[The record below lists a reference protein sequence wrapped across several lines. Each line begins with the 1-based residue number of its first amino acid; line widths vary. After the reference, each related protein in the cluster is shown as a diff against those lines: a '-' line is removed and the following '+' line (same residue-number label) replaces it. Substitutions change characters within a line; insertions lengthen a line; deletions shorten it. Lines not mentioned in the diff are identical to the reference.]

1 MKHAK
6 RLVALFMSLSLI
18 ANHTSTV
25 IALGDEYKRL
35 FIEQSLNAPNITW
48 DTKNEVIVG
57 TAFDSMKG
65 VKAIDDEGNDITDKV
80 KVTGSVDT
88 SKEGEYTLT
97 YSIADSEE
105 EPITRVV
112 RVIPNPEFNVSGADY
127 VRTYKGEEFYYKQDL
142 TVTDSKGNDITSSVT
157 CEGNV
162 DINKLGSY
170 NLKYY
175 VPDKKEPILERTVD
189 VIEKNVFNVYLNNEK
204 LQKSLENY
212 NNWLKDP
219 NKDPNKPVS
228 IEKDLAFSIYL
239 DNKTSK
245 FALENQSSE
254 KLDVSIGDEV
264 FANIKVFD
272 KDNNE
277 KLSIELLGSDTG
289 NSEKLDKLKE
299 LTYEYGDYISIV
311 TRDSKNCLDITGT
324 LTGDID
330 NTKEDCKEYYSDGV
344 DNLDYI
350 KNVRFNIVK
359 EGIKTVYNNAPVITG
374 LTEMEK
380 LLTTRDEQLKGI
392 SITDDKDTYI
402 PLDEVVITEEKDGN
416 NIIGLR
422 YTVCDDWGREASG
435 VRYLK
440 NPQTN
445 DGRVQI
451 EQSIQTQQEQSSTF
465 TADNSQVTTVLSDNI
480 IEVHGVEYNDGN
492 NQGDTLRFKIAFDQD
507 AMKMNI
513 LEADNRLMDNKITD
527 EYFRLDLYSKEG
539 TLKKSLVLNGNDRA
553 DSKKL
558 KEFNETE
565 FAYGDQIKLSHKYS
579 NTKLKIEGKVKSGT
593 QSTTTFATGIPSEV
607 LEVSRFELLETGL
620 NQLVNKPPVITWSDK
635 NFTVL
640 RGKQVDLLKDITVT
654 DDIDGTINRSRVQ
667 VSNINTNKLG
677 PHTVTYTV
685 KDSWGATYTTDR
697 TVTVVSTE
705 KLTNTKINIYDATGN
720 TTAFTIGFDGFQQKI
735 FITNINENLQFDPK
749 KPIDRY
755 FRIRVLSKTGV
766 TKKDIELT
774 GRDTAENNKL
784 LSLNNYKYAVGDYIE
799 LWASTSKSIR
809 VVGEITTDS
818 EITGE
823 NFSDGIDN
831 PDFMN
836 NVRFQLKE
844 EQLEAVYN
852 NAPSKIVF
860 KNDLIFRRTD
870 TFDPISYVT
879 EIKDDHDKLDIKT
892 IRTSYDKLDIFNLG
906 EHKVEYR
913 VSDKWGR
920 EYTTS
925 TTITTVARNKLE
937 ETNIQLMY
945 VDTSGDTVTK
955 STIATLYFDDV
966 KKKVVPYLNKQAT
979 ITGESGQDAF
989 TILVYD
995 SNNRKK
1001 GELTI
1006 GVNTP
1011 INEDSFKD
1019 LDKINITS
1027 GDYIHVEGYSP
1038 DAVCINGNVISPMGA
1053 NYTNYTNGF
1062 KDFDK
1067 MKNTVFTI
1075 QEDGLT
1081 AIYNDAPYITFPE
1094 VRIYQGDIFDLLSDI
1109 TIVDDKDTGLTTSC
1123 VTVEGDTSGQTTF
1136 LDTSNVGY
1144 KTITYQIS
1152 DSWGRTALIE
1162 RIIFVRPNLE
1172 KSQISIKNRNGQT
1185 AIVLNPDS
1193 LNKRLNVEFKGNLP
1207 LNTGNNTTEV
1217 SLALYNENNEHVGT
1231 LDILGSDTKHNIEQK
1246 LQSLLNVTIL
1256 RGSKIHID
1264 AQNTTQVSITGIVS
1278 TTGGNITTGTVD
1290 YASGNYDKKY
1300 LENTVFKLIDNGI
1313 EVVYNEAPS
1322 MIFNATGSTTT
1333 PLTIYKG
1340 DDYRELLLDLVEVED
1355 ELEPKLSSK
1364 NTVEIRVF
1372 ERTTTSTTTT
1382 ATSMPT
1388 TTPVSIST
1396 SSSVPIKINTT
1407 GSYIAYYVVK
1417 DSWNKQSS
1425 ILVKDFDVV
1434 TSIGRN
1440 VINLGGFKKNF
1451 GNVPNMVSIGFNP
1464 ETMKMTVTRNTA
1476 YDKFNNYASR
1486 DKYYQIN
1493 IYSSDGTI
1501 KYSSTAGTSTA
1512 PRNAFPNLEQE
1523 QFEYGDYINIFA
1535 FQANRVSIEGPVR
1548 TPLQD
1553 DYARVINSGD
1563 IFINS
1568 RFYITEDG
1576 LDDEYIEPIN
1586 VTTGQT
1592 VLVYDSGGNGTA
1604 LKLIIDNTS
1613 GKIII
1618 PQNVEN
1624 NEFYDYIDDK
1634 SDGAQIAFKIA
1645 FNKAETGE
1653 RTEFQFERNH
1663 QGPGIQLESFVNS
1676 TTQNTF
1682 ESGDYIEFWLRRD
1695 EIKDRLKLK
1704 YNIET
1709 NGIDEDYSDGLKS
1722 LDSIQNVRFYF
1733 RNVGTTNAHLEA
1745 VYNEAP
1751 RFEGVDEVN
1760 LYMNPNGS
1768 DGSNG
1773 RKKTYCDFD
1782 PREGV
1787 RVIDDKSSPS
1797 TAFTVSHLKNHD
1809 GRNSTYDK
1817 IPDWGVGYYKYIYTT
1832 TDSWGRVTTV
1842 TRDIYVRPNV
1852 YKHRFMLYP
1861 KTTSATTLTSQNSST
1876 TTGVVITSDSTA
1888 AFEIVAKD
1896 RSVVNGAYESNY
1908 DKYDVI
1914 NRENTPINPE
1924 LGDNPAFKISIYSGT
1939 NGDKKGEVTLNGNDT
1954 GMSEKLDALKEVTFD
1969 DNDHVRVWAADS
1981 RYLRV
1986 SELTS
1991 PGTYNNSQQPPNKES
2006 YDDGIQDPDNMNNV
2020 AFVLDNNTDKN
2031 AVGMT
2036 IAYNAPASITTTR
2049 ETLKYKEQIPTN
2061 LRDLVSI
2068 TDDRSN
2074 ASQMTVKVEGEID
2087 TNKIGKYP
2095 VKYTVTDRWGRTVEK
2110 TIEFKVKPNY
2120 YENTVQVYSRD
2131 GYTHMFDIGFDTE
2144 HNKLSVNQI
2153 TTTQTANT
2161 SGNTLNIVVR
2171 DSNAK
2176 VTNTLQIN
2184 ESDFTSQG
2192 TLNKIKEIRYVNNGF
2207 ISFESSS
2214 PTSIRITGN
2223 ITGATSN
2230 NFSDGFSNL
2239 EEMKNTRFMLKNE
2252 GLKCITYEKPVIT
2265 FTTDKT
2271 VILRGEKTG
2280 LYDNIDL
2287 GFTQPENYIGIEY
2300 TVDGLDEFNLGEQQ
2314 VTFIANDSWNTS
2326 ATTVRT
2332 VTVKERNEL
2341 ENNIIKLKDNTGKK
2355 VLVNFIFDTLENKIH
2370 VQKVAGA
2377 TTSTID
2383 SDDLITFKVYD
2394 ENGITTDIVNINK
2407 YNFEHID
2414 TLFNDVEFLEG
2425 YMVGI
2430 TVYDSNKG
2438 LSIEGKVDEESLP
2451 NSNNKENYSDGVQNQ
2466 DYIKNVRFKLR
2477 EEGLKVIYNHA
2488 PILTIDGM
2496 LRTFKGI
2503 EPDFNEGVNVTDS
2516 DIFDNNINVEDNVQV
2531 DTQFDPNI
2539 LGDQDSTYIATD
2551 NWGRETITHRTITVD
2566 SGLLGNRIEYY
2577 PNGCTDKPLFYVTLD
2592 TKEHKLKVESDYNS
2606 SIINRNG
2613 NTEIGADPF
2622 EITLYNKDAKI
2633 KAQLK
2638 ITTNE
2643 TLDSLQ
2649 TKLTTFSGVDFVY
2662 GDYIGVYAQD
2672 YKNDIKIKGGIN
2684 VPLTIGE
2691 DYSDGITTPDF
2702 MNNVKFEITKEEL
2715 KAVYNE
2721 APELIIPTDSTLE
2734 YYKGDDMHAG
2744 EGLIVRDDLDLE
2756 LNADSVR
2763 VLEEDLK
2770 KFEVVGTTEVSIRVT
2785 DKWGRSTEGKRT
2797 INVKNSLSR
2806 NVIHFG
2812 GYDAHLAD
2820 KTVKTAFKI
2829 YFSTTDN
2836 TIKVDNLR
2844 PNNLLND
2851 SGGGN
2856 RYYQIYISTD
2866 GTTETNIILPTRY
2879 NAGNSNDQNTS
2890 QNIECINS
2898 NNQKLNSINNI
2909 QFKENGYIRIYAEQT
2924 FRVSIDGA
2932 VRNGLENYANG
2943 VNQGENFINTK
2954 FIFTEDGLKAQY
2966 TNPVQLT
2973 TTQTLIEFDEGSY
2986 KPFKLKVDHNTGR
2999 VNAETIEGS
3008 YDGSYDYIDPKD
3020 PNYSEQVNKV
3030 AFRVNWYDQSA
3041 STTRTVSYTRNQRDM
3056 GNIVSLIND
3065 NGGFDTGD
3073 YISFETPNKILSARI
3088 KLIGDIKK
3096 ETTEDTS
3103 LANEDFSDGIQD
3115 PANMTRTIFHYNKD
3129 GNKGFTVEKR
3139 QPAVILGAGDISIPQ
3154 NSTFSITS
3162 GVTAMD
3168 CDGTNITS
3176 QMTISMNGTRLRSGE
3191 LLDTGQIGPKE
3202 IVYEVTNKWGIKT
3215 AVYRTVNI
3223 YSESNLT
3230 LKDTNAQNIIEQ
3242 GSYNPEGL
3250 KEYLISLVHAE
3261 DPDDGDITS
3270 KVTVEHNINIE
3281 KPGIYNATYAVTNSF
3296 GKTTTLS
3303 NVRVEVIRTI
3313 SVDVPIKVPFQ
3324 VVTNLLDKND
3334 DPFVAGTLNLRNNK
3348 TSDVKVSLDGF
3359 TQKQG
3364 SGSLQI
3370 VSPGTV
3376 TSWDDLTTED
3386 TMSKMALGIYNKTGD
3401 WQDSSYEEKESP
3413 LWLYTGMTTGTTI
3426 GTLERAPSLTSP
3438 STAKI
3443 GFNSK
3448 HGKKFR
3454 GGTSRGKFELRFKF
3468 E

>member
-1 MKHAK
+1 MKHRK

-25 IALGDEYKRL
+25 IALGDEYKKL

-48 DTKNEVIVG
+48 DTENEVVVG

-65 VKAIDDEGNDITDKV
+65 VKAIDDKGNDITDKV

-112 RVIPNPEFNVSGADY
+112 RVIADPNPEFNVSGADF
-127 VRTYKGEEFYYKQDL
+127 VRTYKGEEFDYKQGL
-142 TVTDSKGNDITSSVT
+142 TVTDREGNDITSSVT

-162 DINKLGSY
+162 DTNNLGSY

-175 VPDKKEPILERTVD
+175 VPNKKEPILERTVD

-212 NNWLKDP
+212 NNWLNDP
-219 NKDPNKPVS
+219 NKDQNKPVS

-289 NSEKLDKLKE
+289 DSEKLDKLKE

-311 TRDSKNCLDITGT
+311 TKDSKNCLDITGT

-402 PLDEVVITEEKDGN
+402 PLDEVVITEEKDGDN
-416 NIIGLR
+416 VVGLR

-451 EQSIQTQQEQSSTF
+451 DQPIQMLQQEQPIVFST
-465 TADNSQVTTVLSDNI
+465 DNSQTITALSENV
-480 IEVHGVEYNDGN
+480 IEVHGIEYNEGN
-492 NQGDTLRFKIAFDQD
+492 DTIDTLRFKIAFDQD
-507 AMKMNI
+507 KMQIYIQN
-513 LEADNRLMDNKITD
+513 ADNRLMDNKITD
-527 EYFRLDLYSKEG
+527 EYFRLDLYTKEG

-553 DSKKL
+553 DSEKI
-558 KEFNETE
+558 KEFNGTKLV
-565 FAYGDQIKLSHKYS
+565 YGDQIKLYHRYS
-579 NTKLKIEGKVKSGT
+579 DTKLKIIGSIA
-593 QSTTTFATGIPSEV
+593 QNTTTFTNGSPAEV
-607 LEVSRFELLETGL
+607 LEVSRFQLLETGL
-620 NQLVNKPPVITWSDK
+620 KQLVNQPPVITWSNK
-635 NFTVL
+635 NLTVL
-640 RGKQVDLLKDITVT
+640 RGKQVDLLADITVT
-654 DDIDGTINRSRVQ
+654 DDIDGEINRSRVK
-667 VSNINTNKLG
+667 VSDINTNELG
-677 PHTVTYTV
+677 PHTVIYTV
-685 KDSWGATYTTDR
+685 EDSWGATYTTDR
-697 TVTVVSTE
+697 TVTVISTE

-735 FITNINENLQFDPK
+735 FITNRNDSLQLDK
-749 KPIDRY
+749 QHPIDRY
-755 FRIRVLSKTGV
+755 FRIRILSKTGV

-774 GRDTAENNKL
+774 GRDTAESNKL

-809 VVGEITTDS
+809 IVGEITTDS

-836 NVRFQLKE
+836 NVRFKLNE
-844 EQLEAVYN
+844 GQLEAVYN
-852 NAPSKIVF
+852 NPPSEIVF
-860 KNDLIFRRTD
+860 KNDLVFRRTD
-870 TFDPISYVT
+870 TFDPLSYV
-879 EIKDDHDKLDIKT
+879 ERIEDDHDKLDIKT
-892 IRTSYDKLDIFNLG
+892 IRTSYDKDKIFNLG

-937 ETNIQLMY
+937 QTNIQLMY
-945 VDTSGDTVTK
+945 VETSGDTVTK

-1006 GVNTP
+1006 GVNTS

-1094 VRIYQGDIFDLLSDI
+1094 VRIYQGDTFDLLSDI
-1109 TIVDDKDTGLTTSC
+1109 TIADDKDTGLTTSC
-1123 VTVEGDTSGQTTF
+1123 VTVKGDTSGQTTF

-1162 RIIFVRPNLE
+1162 RRIFVRPNLE
-1172 KSQISIKNRNGQT
+1172 KAQISIKNINGQT

-1193 LNKRLNVEFKGNLP
+1193 LNRRLNVEFKDNLP
-1207 LNTGNNTTEV
+1207 LDTGNNTTEV
-1217 SLALYNENNEHVGT
+1217 SLALYDEKNKHVGT
-1231 LDILGSDTKHNIEQK
+1231 LDILGSDTKQQIQEK
-1246 LQSLLNVTIL
+1246 LQRLINVTIV

-1264 AQNTTQVSITGIVS
+1264 AQNTSQVSITGIVS

-1290 YASGNYDKKY
+1290 YATGGYDKKY
-1300 LENTVFKLIDNGI
+1300 LENTVFKLVDDGI
-1313 EVVYNEAPS
+1313 EVVYNEAPNMS
-1322 MIFNATGSTTT
+1322 FNTDGSTTT

-1340 DDYRELLLDLVEVED
+1340 DDYRELLLDLVEVTD

-1372 ERTTTSTTTT
+1372 ERSTNSTTTT

-1388 TTPVSIST
+1388 TTPISIST

-1440 VINLGGFKKNF
+1440 VIHLGGYNKNI
-1451 GNVPNMVSIGFNP
+1451 GNVPRMVSIGFNP
-1464 ETMKMTVTRNTA
+1464 KTMKMTVSRNTT
-1476 YDKFNNYASR
+1476 YDKFNNNADRS
-1486 DKYYQIN
+1486 KYYQVN
-1493 IYSSDGTI
+1493 VYSSKGTV
-1501 KYSSTAGTSTA
+1501 KFSSTAGTSTA
-1512 PRNAFPNLEQE
+1512 PRNAFTGLEQIKL
-1523 QFEYGDYINIFA
+1523 EYGDYINIFA
-1535 FQANRVSIEGPVR
+1535 FQASRVSIDGPVR
-1548 TPLQD
+1548 TPLQNN
-1553 DYARVINSGD
+1553 YAQGINSGD

-1576 LDDEYIEPIN
+1576 LDDKYIEPIN

-1624 NEFYDYIDDK
+1624 NEFYDYAVD
-1634 SDGAQIAFKIA
+1634 ANQTAFKIA
-1645 FNKAETGE
+1645 FNKVASNE
-1653 RTEFQFERNH
+1653 RREFSFTRKA
-1663 QGPGIQLESFVNS
+1663 QGPGDQLTNFINS
-1676 TTQNTF
+1676 TSNTF
-1682 ESGDYIEFWLRRD
+1682 QDGDYIDFWLWRD
-1695 EIKDRLKLK
+1695 GIKGKLKLK
-1704 YNIET
+1704 YNIKT

-1760 LYMNPNGS
+1760 FQMGDDTTSFSATSGVIVVDDHDTTSSINFSVSKAIGPNGNS
-1768 DGSNG
+1768 DQYDTIPNDQV
-1773 RKKTYCDFD
+1773 KT
-1782 PREGV
+1782 
-1787 RVIDDKSSPS
+1787 
-1797 TAFTVSHLKNHD
+1797 
-1809 GRNSTYDK
+1809 
-1817 IPDWGVGYYKYIYTT
+1817 YKYIYNT
-1832 TDSWGRVTTV
+1832 TDSWGRSATT
-1842 TRDIYVRPNV
+1842 TRYVYVRPNV
-1852 YKHRFMLYP
+1852 YKNKIMLYP
-1861 KTTSATTLTSQNSST
+1861 KTTSATTLTSNNVST

-1888 AFEIVAKD
+1888 AFGIVGRNRLGEDRTYKYRVVDRKD
-1896 RSVVNGAYESNY
+1896 
-1908 DKYDVI
+1908 I
-1914 NRENTPINPE
+1914 PINPE
-1924 LGDNPAFKISIYSGT
+1924 LGDNPAFKITIHH
-1939 NGDKKGEVTLNGNDT
+1939 NDIVNQPKVEITLNGNDT
-1954 GMSEKLDALKEVTFD
+1954 GMSPKLDVLETIIFEN
-1969 DNDHVRVWAADS
+1969 NDHIRVWAADS

-1991 PGTYNNSQQPPNKES
+1991 PSTYNNSQQPPNKES

-2020 AFVLDNNTDKN
+2020 AFILSTDLDKN
-2031 AVGMT
+2031 AIGMK
-2036 IAYNAPASITTTR
+2036 IAYNAPAEITTTR
-2049 ETLKYKEQIPTN
+2049 ETLKYKEQIPSDLRN
-2061 LRDLVSI
+2061 LVRI

-2074 ASQMTVKVEGEID
+2074 DSNMTVKVEGEIN

-2095 VKYTVTDRWGRTVEK
+2095 VKYTVIDSWGRTVEK

-2120 YENTVQVYSRD
+2120 YENTVQIYSND
-2131 GYTHMFDIGFDTE
+2131 GTHMFDIGFDTE

-2153 TTTQTANT
+2153 TTTQTTNT
-2161 SGNTLNIVVR
+2161 SGNTLKIVVR
-2171 DSNAK
+2171 DNNAK
-2176 VTNTLQIN
+2176 VTKTLEIN

-2192 TLNKIKEIRYVNNGF
+2192 TIDEIKGISYVNNGF

-2230 NFSDGFSNL
+2230 SFTDGFNDL
-2239 EEMKNTRFMLKNE
+2239 EEMKRTRFMLKNE
-2252 GLKCITYEKPVIT
+2252 GLKSITYEEPVIT

-2287 GFTQPENYIGIEY
+2287 GFTQQENYIGIQY
-2300 TVDGLDEFNLGEQQ
+2300 NVAGLDEFKLGDQQ
-2314 VTFIANDSWNTS
+2314 VTFTATDTWGTS
-2326 ATTVRT
+2326 NSTIGTVR
-2332 VTVKERNEL
+2332 VKERNEL
-2341 ENNIIKLKDNTGKK
+2341 ENNIIRLKDKNGKN
-2355 VLVNFIFDTLENKIH
+2355 VLVNFIFDTLENKIDIE
-2370 VQKVAGA
+2370 KVKGA

-2407 YNFEHID
+2407 YNFENID
-2414 TLFNDVEFLEG
+2414 TLFNDVEFLED

-2430 TVYDSNKG
+2430 TVYDSDKG

-2451 NSNNKENYSDGVQNQ
+2451 NSNSKEDYSNGVQNQ
-2466 DYIKNVRFKLR
+2466 DYIQNVRFKLR

-2577 PNGCTDKPLFYVTLD
+2577 PNGCTDKPLFYVILD
-2592 TKEHKLKVESDYNS
+2592 TEERKLKVKSDYNS

-2613 NTEIGADPF
+2613 STEIGADPF

-2649 TKLTTFSGVDFVY
+2649 TKLTTFSGAQFVY

-2672 YKNDIKIKGGIN
+2672 YQNDIKIKGGIN

-2734 YYKGDDMHAG
+2734 YYKGDDIHAG

-2756 LNADSVR
+2756 LNADNVQVSK
-2763 VLEEDLK
+2763 EDLK
-2770 KFEVVGTTEVSIRVT
+2770 KFEVVGTTQVSIKVT

-2812 GYDAHLAD
+2812 GYDAHLPD
-2820 KTVKTAFKI
+2820 KNVKTAFKI

-2836 TIKVDNLR
+2836 TIKVENLR
-2844 PNNLLND
+2844 PDNLLND

-2866 GTTETNIILPTRY
+2866 GTTETDITLPTRY
-2879 NAGNSNDQNTS
+2879 NPKDVNDRNTP
-2890 QNIECINS
+2890 QNITCIDS
-2898 NNQKLNSINNI
+2898 NNEKLNSINNI

-2932 VRNGLENYANG
+2932 VRNGLENYADG
-2943 VNQGENFINTK
+2943 VNQGENFNNTK

-2973 TTQTLIEFDEGSY
+2973 STQTLIEFDTGAY
-2986 KPFKLKVDHNTGR
+2986 KPFKLKVDHITGR
-2999 VNAETIEGS
+2999 VTAETTEGT
-3008 YDGSYDYIDPKD
+3008 YDYIDPKD
-3020 PNYSEQVNKV
+3020 PDYEEQVNKV

-3041 STTRTVSYTRNQRDM
+3041 STTRTVSYTRNQKGM
-3056 GNIVSLIND
+3056 GDIVNLINNND
-3065 NGGFDTGD
+3065 GFDTGD
-3073 YISFETPNKILSARI
+3073 YIWFETPNNMLSQRI

-3096 ETTEDTS
+3096 DTTADTS
-3103 LANEDFSDGIQD
+3103 LANENFSDGIQD
-3115 PANMTRTIFHYNKD
+3115 PENMTRTIFYYNKD
-3129 GNKGFTVEKR
+3129 GYKGFTVEKR
-3139 QPAVILGAGDISIPQ
+3139 QAAVILGADDISIPQ
-3154 NSTFSITS
+3154 NSTFSVTS
-3162 GVTAMD
+3162 GVTATD
-3168 CDGTNITS
+3168 YDSSDITS
-3176 QMTISMNGTRLRSGE
+3176 QMTVTMNGTRLESGQ
-3191 LLDTGQIGPKE
+3191 LLNTGQIGPIE
-3202 IVYEVTNKWGIKT
+3202 IVYSVTNKYGIKT
-3215 AVYRTVNI
+3215 TVYRTVNI

-3242 GSYNPEGL
+3242 GSYDSEGL
-3250 KEYLISLVHAE
+3250 NKYLISLVHAY
-3261 DPDDGDITS
+3261 DPDDGDITT
-3270 KVTVEHNINIE
+3270 KVTVKHNIDIE

-3324 VVTNLLDKND
+3324 VVTNLLDKKA

-3359 TQKQG
+3359 TQKNSNG
-3364 SGSLQI
+3364 GIKI
-3370 VSPGTV
+3370 VTPGTID
-3376 TSWDDLTTED
+3376 WDNLTPEE
-3386 TMSKMALGIYNKTGD
+3386 TMRKMALGIYNKTGD
-3401 WQDSSYEEKESP
+3401 WQDSSYSQEDSP
-3413 LWLYTGMTTGTTI
+3413 LWLYTGITSGTTI

-3443 GFNSK
+3443 GFTSK
-3448 HGKKFR
+3448 HGKKFI
-3454 GGTSRGKFELRFKF
+3454 GGTSRGKFELRFRF

>member
-1 MKHAK
+1 MKHGK

-65 VKAIDDEGNDITDKV
+65 VKAIDDKGNDITDKV
-80 KVTGSVDT
+80 KVAGSVDT
-88 SKEGEYTLT
+88 SKEGEYVLT

-112 RVIPNPEFNVSGADY
+112 RVVPNPEFNVSGSDY
-127 VRTYKGEEFYYKQDL
+127 VRTYKGEEFDYKQGL

-162 DINKLGSY
+162 DVNKLGSY

-289 NSEKLDKLKE
+289 DSEKLDKLKE

-402 PLDEVVITEEKDGN
+402 PLDEVVITEEKDGDN
-416 NIIGLR
+416 VVGLR

-451 EQSIQTQQEQSSTF
+451 EQPIQTQYKEQPSTF
-465 TADNSQVTTVLSDNI
+465 TADNSQATTVLSDNI
-480 IEVHGVEYNDGN
+480 IEVHGVEYNDGS
-492 NQGDTLRFKIAFDQD
+492 NQRDTLRFKIGFDQD
-507 AMKMNI
+507 AMQMNI

-635 NFTVL
+635 NLTVL

-654 DDIDGTINRSRVQ
+654 DDIDGEINRSRVE
-667 VSNINTNKLG
+667 VSDLNTNNLG
-677 PHTVTYTV
+677 AQTVTYTV
-685 KDSWGATYTTDR
+685 QDSWGATYTTDR
-697 TVTVVSTE
+697 TVTVISTE

-735 FITNINENLQFDPK
+735 FITNRNEEQLDIQH
-749 KPIDRY
+749 PIDRY
-755 FRIRVLSKTGV
+755 FRIRILSKTGV

-774 GRDTAENNKL
+774 GRDTAESNKL

-799 LWASTSKSIR
+799 LWASTSKSIK
-809 VVGEITTDS
+809 VVGEITTDDQ
-818 EITGE
+818 ITDE

-836 NVRFQLKE
+836 NVRFQLNE
-844 EQLEAVYN
+844 GQLKAVYN
-852 NAPSKIVF
+852 NPPSKIVF
-860 KNDLIFRRTD
+860 KKDLVFRRDD
-870 TFDPISYVT
+870 TFDPLSYVT

-906 EHKVEYR
+906 EHKVEYK

-945 VDTSGDTVTK
+945 VETSGDTVTK

-966 KKKVVPYLNKQAT
+966 KNKIVPYINNEAT
-979 ITGESGQDAF
+979 IIGESGQDAF

-995 SNNRKK
+995 SNNHKK
-1001 GELTI
+1001 GELEI

-1011 INEDSFKD
+1011 INKDSFSE
-1019 LDKINITS
+1019 LEKISIES

-1038 DAVCINGNVISPMGA
+1038 DSVCIKGNVISPMGA
-1053 NYTNYTNGF
+1053 NYTDYSNGF

-1067 MKNTVFTI
+1067 IKNTVFTI

-1081 AIYNDAPYITFPE
+1081 AIYNDAPYITFPDG
-1094 VRIYQGDIFDLLSDI
+1094 RIFQGDTFDLLSDI
-1109 TIVDDKDTGLTTSC
+1109 TIADDKDTGLTTSC
-1123 VTVEGDTSGQTTF
+1123 VTVKGDTSGQTTF

-1162 RIIFVRPNLE
+1162 RRIFVRPNLE
-1172 KSQISIKNRNGQT
+1172 KAQISIKNRDGQT
-1185 AIVLNPDS
+1185 AIILNPDS

-1207 LNTGNNTTEV
+1207 LNTGSNTTEV
-1217 SLALYNENNEHVGT
+1217 SLALYDEKNKHVGT
-1231 LDILGSDTKHNIEQK
+1231 LDILGSDNKEEIQQK
-1246 LQSLLNVTIL
+1246 LERLTNVTIM

-1313 EVVYNEAPS
+1313 EVVYNEAPK

-1340 DDYRELLLDLVEVED
+1340 DDYRKLLLDLVEVTD
-1355 ELEPKLSSK
+1355 ELESKLSSE

-1372 ERTTTSTTTT
+1372 ERTTTSATTT

-1388 TTPVSIST
+1388 TSPVSIST

-1407 GSYIAYYVVK
+1407 GSYVAYYVVK
-1417 DSWNKQSS
+1417 DSWGKESQ
-1425 ILVKDFDVV
+1425 ILVKDFNVV

-1440 VINLGGFKKNF
+1440 VINLGGYKLNE
-1451 GNVPNMVSIGFNP
+1451 GNVSKMVSIGFNP
-1464 ETMKMTVTRNTA
+1464 ETMRMTVTRNTA
-1476 YDKFNNYASR
+1476 YDQFNNNASR
-1486 DKYYQIN
+1486 AKYYQIN
-1493 IYSSDGTI
+1493 IYSSDGI
-1501 KYSSTAGTSTA
+1501 KKFAATAGTSTA
-1512 PRNAFPNLEQE
+1512 PRDAFRNLETVQL
-1523 QFEYGDYINIFA
+1523 EYGDYINIFA

-1553 DYARVINSGD
+1553 DYVQGINSGD

-1618 PQNVEN
+1618 PPNVEN
-1624 NEFYDYIDDK
+1624 NEFYDY
-1634 SDGAQIAFKIA
+1634 GQGHHVAFKMT
-1645 FNKAETGE
+1645 FNKVSSNQT
-1653 RTEFQFERNH
+1653 TEFGFISNN
-1663 QGPGIQLESFVNS
+1663 QGPTRELTNFINS

-1695 EIKDRLKLK
+1695 EIKDKLKLK

-1745 VYNEAP
+1745 VYNQAP
-1751 RFEGVDEVN
+1751 RFEGINEVN
-1760 LYMNPNGS
+1760 LPLNPNGTS
-1768 DGSNG
+1768 SP
-1773 RKKTYCDFD
+1773 KTFHNFD

-1787 RVIDDKSSPS
+1787 MVIDDKSSPS
-1797 TAFTVSHLKNHD
+1797 TAFTVSHLKNMYGTD
-1809 GRNSTYDK
+1809 YTDNQ
-1817 IPDWGVGYYKYIYTT
+1817 IPDWGVGYYKYVYTT
-1832 TDSWGRVTTV
+1832 TDSWGRVATT

-1861 KTTSATTLTSQNSST
+1861 KTTSSTTLTSENNST

-1896 RSVVNGAYESNY
+1896 RAVVNGEYITNY
-1908 DKYDVI
+1908 NKYDVI
-1914 NRENTPINPE
+1914 NRRNVPINPE

-1939 NGDKKGEVTLNGNDT
+1939 NGEKKGEVTLNGNDT
-1954 GMSEKLDALKEVTFD
+1954 GMSEKLDALKEVTFN

-1991 PGTYNNSQQPPNKES
+1991 PGTYNNSRQPPNKES

-2020 AFVLDNNTDKN
+2020 AFVLDNNTSKN
-2031 AVGMT
+2031 ATCMT

-2061 LRDLVSI
+2061 LRDLVTI
-2068 TDDRSN
+2068 TDDRSDN
-2074 ASQMTVKVEGEID
+2074 SNMIVNVEGEIN

-2095 VKYTVTDRWGRTVEK
+2095 VKYTVTDRWGRMVEK

-2120 YENTVQVYSRD
+2120 YENTVQVYSNN
-2131 GYTHMFDIGFDTE
+2131 GIHMFDIGFDTE

-2153 TTTQTANT
+2153 TTTQTANI
-2161 SGNTLNIVVR
+2161 SGNTLKIVVR

-2176 VTNTLQIN
+2176 VTKTLEIN
-2184 ESDFTSQG
+2184 ESDFASQG
-2192 TLNKIKEIRYVNNGF
+2192 TIDEIKGISYVNNGF

-2230 NFSDGFSNL
+2230 SFTDGFNSF
-2239 EEMKNTRFMLKNE
+2239 EEMQNTRFMLKNE
-2252 GLKCITYEKPVIT
+2252 GLKCITYEEPVIT

-2280 LYDNIDL
+2280 LYDNISL
-2287 GFTQPENYIGIEY
+2287 GFTQPENYIGIQY
-2300 TVDGLDEFNLGEQQ
+2300 KVNGLDEFELGDQK
-2314 VTFIANDSWNTS
+2314 VTFTATDTWGTSDSTIG
-2326 ATTVRT
+2326 TVR
-2332 VTVKERNEL
+2332 VRERNEL
-2341 ENNIIKLKDNTGKK
+2341 ENNIIRLKDKNGQN
-2355 VLVNFIFDTLENKIH
+2355 VLVNFIFDTLENK
-2370 VQKVAGA
+2370 VDVEKVKGA

-2383 SDDLITFKVYD
+2383 SDDLITFKIYD
-2394 ENGITTDIVNINK
+2394 ENGITTEIVNINK

-2414 TLFNDVEFLEG
+2414 TLFDDVEFLEG

-2438 LSIEGKVDEESLP
+2438 LSIEGKIDEEDLP
-2451 NSNNKENYSDGVQNQ
+2451 DPNNKENYSNGVQNE

-2477 EEGLKVIYNHA
+2477 EEGLKVVYNHA

-2503 EPDFNEGVNVTDS
+2503 EPDFSKGVNVTDS
-2516 DIFDNNINVEDNVQV
+2516 DVFDNNINVEDNVQV

-2539 LGDQDSTYIATD
+2539 LGDQDSTYIASD

-2577 PNGCTDKPLFYVTLD
+2577 HPQYADKPLFYVTLD
-2592 TKEHKLKVESDYNS
+2592 NEEHKLKVKSDFTT
-2606 SIINRNG
+2606 INRNQ
-2613 NTEIGADPF
+2613 NTEIGAEPY

-2633 KAQLK
+2633 KKQLK

-2643 TLDSLQ
+2643 TLDSLEN
-2649 TKLTTFSGVDFVY
+2649 KLTTFSGVDFVY

-2672 YKNDIKIKGGIN
+2672 YQNDIKIKGGIN

-2691 DYSDGITTPDF
+2691 DYSDGITTPDN
-2702 MNNVKFEITKEEL
+2702 MNNVKFEITEEEL

-2721 APELIIPTDSTLE
+2721 APELTIPTNSTLE
-2734 YYKGDDMHAG
+2734 YYKGDEIHAG
-2744 EGLIVRDDLDLE
+2744 EGLTVKDDLDLE
-2756 LNADSVR
+2756 LNADNVYII
-2763 VLEEDLK
+2763 EEDLDK
-2770 KFEVVGTTEVSIRVT
+2770 LKVLGTTQVSIRVT

-2797 INVKNSLSR
+2797 IQVKNALDR
-2806 NVIHFG
+2806 NAFHFG
-2812 GYDAHLAD
+2812 GHDRNSNPNAI
-2820 KTVKTAFKI
+2820 KTMFKI
-2829 YFSTTDN
+2829 SFDTSN
-2836 TIKVDNLR
+2836 QTIKVTDQQNKVLNNEAGSREKYYYIEVYDKNNNRVRYAQLGTGTRPDNCTDL
-2844 PNNLLND
+2844 NNLNGC
-2851 SGGGN
+2851 SFEYGG
-2856 RYYQIYISTD
+2856 YIKIYAYQTFRMSMDGTVRNGAENYTD
-2866 GTTETNIILPTRY
+2866 GVDKGEAFNNTKFFFTEEGLKAEYTNPTSITTEDSLIEY
-2879 NAGNSNDQNTS
+2879 NAG
-2890 QNIECINS
+2890 
-2898 NNQKLNSINNI
+2898 
-2909 QFKENGYIRIYAEQT
+2909 
-2924 FRVSIDGA
+2924 
-2932 VRNGLENYANG
+2932 
-2943 VNQGENFINTK
+2943 
-2954 FIFTEDGLKAQY
+2954 
-2966 TNPVQLT
+2966 
-2973 TTQTLIEFDEGSY
+2973 EG
-2986 KPFKLKVDHNTGR
+2986 KPFKMKVNHNTGN
-2999 VNAETIEGS
+2999 VTFPDQIEGF
-3008 YDGSYDYIDPKD
+3008 YDYNSGGNVVVFKL
-3020 PNYSEQVNKV
+3020 
-3030 AFRVNWYDQSA
+3030 NWYDSQNS
-3041 STTRTVSYTRNQRDM
+3041 SMMTFSYKGQQQGVGQELKNFVNSR
-3056 GNIVSLIND
+3056 
-3065 NGGFDTGD
+3065 GGFKQGD
-3073 YISFETPNKILSARI
+3073 YLIFETPVKDLSKCIELSGKII
-3088 KLIGDIKK
+3088 KP
-3096 ETTEDTS
+3096 TS
-3103 LANEDFSDGIQD
+3103 CDSILEAEDFSDGID
-3115 PANMTRTIFHYNKD
+3115 NPENMTRTVFHYNKD
-3129 GNKGFTVEKR
+3129 GVPGFTIEKR
-3139 QPAVILGAGDISIPQ
+3139 LPAVILGAEDISIPQ
-3154 NSTFSITS
+3154 NSTFSVTS
-3162 GVTAMD
+3162 GVTVQEY
-3168 CDGTNITS
+3168 DGTDITS
-3176 QMTISMNGTRLRSGE
+3176 QMTISMNGNRLRTGD

-3202 IVYEVTNKWGIKT
+3202 IVYEITNKWGIKT

-3242 GSYNPEGL
+3242 GSYNDEEL
-3250 KEYLISLVHAE
+3250 KEYLISLVDAE
-3261 DPDDGDITS
+3261 DPDDGNITS
-3270 KVTVEHNINIE
+3270 KVTVKHNINIE
-3281 KPGIYNATYAVTNSF
+3281 KPGVYNATYAVTNSF

-3324 VVTNLLDKND
+3324 IVTNLLDKEA

-3359 TQKQG
+3359 TQKSN

-3370 VSPGTV
+3370 VTPGTV
-3376 TSWDDLTTED
+3376 NNWDDLTTEASM
-3386 TMSKMALGIYNKTGD
+3386 TKMALGIYNKTGD
-3401 WQDSSYEEKESP
+3401 WEDSSYSQEDSP
-3413 LWLYTGMTTGTTI
+3413 LWLYTGITSGTTI

-3443 GFNSK
+3443 GFTSK
-3448 HGKKFR
+3448 HGKKFI
-3454 GGTSRGKFELRFKF
+3454 GGTSRGKFELRFRF